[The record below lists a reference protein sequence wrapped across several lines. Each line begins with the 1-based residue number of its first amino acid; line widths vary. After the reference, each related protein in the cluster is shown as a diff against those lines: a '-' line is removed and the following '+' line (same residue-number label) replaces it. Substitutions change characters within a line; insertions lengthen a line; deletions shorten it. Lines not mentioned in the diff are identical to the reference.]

1 MPLSHIPED
10 IIILKDKDIKPLRE
24 KLHKEQDGICPICTH
39 KLSVDAMA
47 LDHQHKLFKNQPL
60 LEDGAGLCRG
70 VICMVC
76 NSWEGKVSGGF
87 KRMGLHKKDI
97 SMADMLR
104 NLADYL
110 DQENLPYIHPREVPK
125 EPKISKR
132 NYNKIKSLYNK
143 EEFIP
148 TRKGQKK
155 KAFPEFPKSGKLTK
169 DLGVLFEK
177 YEISPYN

>member
-1 MPLSHIPED
+1 MYTNDLKLPEHITV
-10 IIILKDKDIKPLRE
+10 LKDKDIKILRE
-24 KLHKEQDGICPICTH
+24 KLHNEQDGVCPICEH

-125 EPKISKR
+125 EPIFMKSV
-132 NYNKIKSLYNK
+132 YNKIIKQFKITYPKRKVPGYPSSKKWTKQFIELS
-143 EEFIP
+143 EEF
-148 TRKGQKK
+148 
-155 KAFPEFPKSGKLTK
+155 
-169 DLGVLFEK
+169 
-177 YEISPYN
+177 EIYP